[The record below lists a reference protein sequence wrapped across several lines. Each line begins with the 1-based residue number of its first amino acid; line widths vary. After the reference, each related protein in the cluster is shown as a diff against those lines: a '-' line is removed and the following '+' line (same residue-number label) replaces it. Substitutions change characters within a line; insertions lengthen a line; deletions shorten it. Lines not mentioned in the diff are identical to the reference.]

1 MLKLD
6 KQYLITLKRAMGMIT
21 QPNVVITKIL
31 KKTTYDI
38 CADACGETDFI
49 GISDPLGKC

>member
-1 MLKLD
+1 MKLD